1 MAPHN
6 KKQNAKSKNLFKN
19 KTDVEKSKSKKHAD
33 ILDGEDG
40 RGEAAAADAGQ
51 GGGQDKGSEGERV
64 PERMA
69 GQRAVAAA
77 AQGRDGAGVGADA
90 ASGAGREHVAM
101 GGDRQVGSQAE
112 ADTAGRGQAD
122 DGQESVLG
130 A

>member
-1 MAPHN
+1 MAD
-6 KKQNAKSKNLFKN
+6 AERAAG
-19 KTDVEKSKSKKHAD
+19 VG
-33 ILDGEDG
+33 DGDMGGDDG
-40 RGEAAAADAGQ
+40 RGEAAAAGAGQ

-77 AQGRDGAGVGADA
+77 TQGRDGAGVGADA
-90 ASGAGREHVAM
+90 ASGAGRLLNE
-101 GGDRQVGSQAE
+101 VGIFSPVRPQAVE
-112 ADTAGRGQAD
+112 DTAGRGQAD